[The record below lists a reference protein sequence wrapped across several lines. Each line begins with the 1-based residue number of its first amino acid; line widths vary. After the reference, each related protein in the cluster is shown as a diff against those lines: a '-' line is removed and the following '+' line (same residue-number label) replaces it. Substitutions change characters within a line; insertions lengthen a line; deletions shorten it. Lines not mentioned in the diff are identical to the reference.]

1 MSGRKNR
8 NNGRSGPLDRVLGA
22 RAGRGGLDRLVENL
36 GDGFARL
43 REERGRGNKPRGRN
57 LQFNL
62 RNRLMLVG
70 GALGLCAVALVARAL
85 DLQVISNDFYRQQG
99 DARSLREIPIP
110 TSRGMIT
117 DRNGEPLAV
126 STPVESVWANPKELA
141 KNTERLPELAK
152 ALDVAPDELARKLA
166 QRSGKEFMYLKRRIN
181 PDEAR
186 QILALKVPGVFS
198 QREFRRFYPQGEAM
212 AHVLGYTNIDDR
224 GQEGLELAFDH
235 ELRGK
240 PGTKRVIRDGA
251 GRIVENVDL
260 VRSAEPGK
268 DLTLTLDRRIQYL
281 TFRELRRALNDTGAS
296 SASAVVLDIETGE
309 VLAMANL
316 PTYNP
321 NLPGAGNR
329 DTHRNRAVTD
339 VVEPGSTMKPVTVA
353 AALSKGSVT
362 PQTLVNTTP
371 GWMPNGRYRITDTHN
386 NGVLTVT
393 GVITKSSNVGAA
405 KLALPL
411 PNDYYYNFIHNF
423 GYGSKPGSGFPGE
436 SSGLLA
442 PPQRWS
448 GTTKATM
455 SYGYGLSAT
464 PLQIAMVYAAMAN
477 GGKLIAPTFV
487 KGQRNEG
494 KQVLEP
500 VVAGEIMRMMQTV
513 TEPGGTAKQAAIL
526 GYHVA
531 GKTGTTRKFSATGG
545 YSKKYVSLFAGVV
558 PVEKPRFSMVV
569 VVSEPDPTKKG
580 YYGGSVSGPVFRNV
594 MDGALRLMDVAPD
607 DIETWLAVQAAAEA
621 KRQKQN
627 GGKPAGPV
635 VPASTRSAAK
645 PPLRP
650 DNAPI
655 AAGLP
660 ATVAQASAH
669 GGAQ

>member
-1 MSGRKNR
+1 
-8 NNGRSGPLDRVLGA
+8 
-22 RAGRGGLDRLVENL
+22 
-36 GDGFARL
+36 
-43 REERGRGNKPRGRN
+43 
-57 LQFNL
+57 
-62 RNRLMLVG
+62 MLVG